1 MPSAT
6 TAIPPDGPAAPPDDA
21 ALHAT
26 LTGWERLSLGA
37 IRLAITGLLRVLS
50 LGGLYRFGR
59 AFGTIEYLINY
70 RRRQRFAA
78 AMREIIGR
86 EPSPAERRRETREFF
101 CRSRCD
107 RMFYLVLDCLS
118 PRRAE
123 KLFTIANRDVL
134 DACLS
139 RGRGAYIA
147 LSHNGPHHVAAA
159 LFAMC
164 GYRIAGVR
172 DRREGALRRYIQAR
186 LDQQGRTQHRM
197 RVLYADSFARQ
208 IYRCFEDGYVV
219 GSAIDIGRVR
229 DPRQRYETVDM
240 FGRPQL
246 FLTGPIRIA
255 LRCRAPVIEGLLVPE
270 PGFRYRFEV
279 RSVLIDPETMTDEDV
294 AVRRGVERFARTIED
309 HLRRNPHQVSRV

>member
-1 MPSAT
+1 LNHAT

-21 ALHAT
+21 AVHAT

-37 IRLAITGLLRVLS
+37 IHLALTALLRLLS
-50 LGGLYRFGR
+50 LNGLYAFGR
-59 AFGTIEYLINY
+59 AFGTVEYLINY
-70 RRRQRFAA
+70 RRRRRFAE
-78 AMREIIGR
+78 AMREILGH
-86 EPSPAERRRETREFF
+86 EPTPAERRRETREFF
-101 CRSRCD
+101 SRSRCD

-118 PRRAE
+118 PERAE
-123 KLFTIANRDVL
+123 RLFTITNRELL
-134 DACLS
+134 DECLA

-186 LDQQGRTQHRM
+186 LDRQGRTRHRM
-197 RVLYADSFARQ
+197 RVLYADSFPRQ

-229 DPRQRYETVDM
+229 DPKQRYETVPL
-240 FGRPQL
+240 FGRAQP
-246 FLTGPIRIA
+246 FLTGPLRIA
-255 LRCRAPVIEGLLVPE
+255 LRCKAPVIEGLLVPE

-279 RSVLIDPETMTDEDV
+279 RGLLIDPNNPGNEDE
-294 AVRRGVERFARTIED
+294 AVRGGIERFARTIEA
-309 HLRRNPHQVSRV
+309 HLRQHPHQVSRV